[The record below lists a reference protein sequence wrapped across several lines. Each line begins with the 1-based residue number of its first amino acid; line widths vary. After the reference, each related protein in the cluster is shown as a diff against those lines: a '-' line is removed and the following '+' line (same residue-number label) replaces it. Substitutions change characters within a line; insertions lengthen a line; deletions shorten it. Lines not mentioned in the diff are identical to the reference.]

1 MSHKLAPLGRTHIR
15 QGSSTPE
22 TTSESSSPL
31 KVWIYTQNFGGS
43 PSVSPELKQLSGKNT
58 VTREVVHVA
67 EAARLNST
75 SSSSDGLVTKMHIAR
90 ASVASVSSVSSK
102 NTIAPKV
109 TNKSAAT
116 DKATVA
122 KPVNKSMEKVLAERQ
137 KIYEEAKAK
146 KIAEAAAAKAQAV
159 ERAKE
164 AHKAAVEKAAAERK
178 AKQEAARK
186 EKEAEDRIAEGKE
199 TVEIA
204 HKKNLK
210 DSDGHYKV
218 ESVSSGKKTAM
229 SYDSHLS
236 SGKENKIDDHAEGR
250 AVVSGKYRVY
260 QSKEYGN
267 YVRVNDALVD
277 VHSTNPKG
285 KASLTVVNLLLF
297 CCPCPS
303 VSPLRATPASKP
315 MLLPSYLLMLCRSVW
330 LMLPLWKRFLP
341 CASALWAEVM
351 MPPVSRVCPP
361 ACTSKPSPPANSPLC
376 SLTLRCSALILLWL

>member
-31 KVWIYTQNFGGS
+31 KEWIHTQNWGGS
-43 PSVSPELKQLSGKNT
+43 PSVFPEPKQLSGKNM
-58 VTREVVHVA
+58 VTREAVHVA

-75 SSSSDGLVTKMHIAR
+75 SSSSDGLVTKMHVAR

-109 TNKSAAT
+109 TNKPAAT
-116 DKATVA
+116 DKATAA

-146 KIAEAAAAKAQAV
+146 KIAEAAAAKAKAV

-164 AHKAAVEKAAAERK
+164 AHKVAVEKAIEERK

-199 TVEIA
+199 TVEIT
-204 HKKNLK
+204 HKKSLN
-210 DSDGHYKV
+210 DSDGHHKV
-218 ESVSSGKKTAM
+218 TSVSFGKKTAM
-229 SYDSHLS
+229 SHDSHLS
-236 SGKENKIDDHAEGR
+236 SSKENKIDDHAESR
-250 AVVSGKYRVY
+250 AGVSGKYRVY

-267 YVRVNDALVD
+267 YVRVNDFGADAQGKKDSLQAFKAALEAAHKEKAMVFLDGTYYISNQIVMDKTVSGARGLFGSGMGKTKVTFDKAQTGVFNPDTNHDDIRQFAGILVD
-277 VHSTNPKG
+277 GQNNKNH
-285 KASLTVVNLLLF
+285 
-297 CCPCPS
+297 
-303 VSPLRATPASKP
+303 
-315 MLLPSYLLMLCRSVW
+315 CRLVGSIYQ
-330 LMLPLWKRFLP
+330 P
-341 CASALWAEVM
+341 
-351 MPPVSRVCPP
+351 
-361 ACTSKPSPPANSPLC
+361 
-376 SLTLRCSALILLWL
+376 

>member
-22 TTSESSSPL
+22 TTSKSSSPL
-31 KVWIYTQNFGGS
+31 KEWIHTQNWGDS
-43 PSVSPELKQLSGKNT
+43 PSVFPEPKQLSGKNT

-67 EAARLNST
+67 EAARFDSS
-75 SSSSDGLVTKMHIAR
+75 SSSSDGLVTKMHVAR

-102 NTIAPKV
+102 HIIEPKV
-109 TNKSAAT
+109 ASKHVVS
-116 DKATVA
+116 KG
-122 KPVNKSMEKVLAERQ
+122 PVNKSVNQSMEKVLAARQ
-137 KIYEEAKAK
+137 KVYEEAKAK
-146 KIAEAAAAKAQAV
+146 KIAEAAAAKAKAV

-164 AHKAAVEKAAAERK
+164 AHKAAVEKAVAERK
-178 AKQEAARK
+178 AKLEAARK